1 MYVKNAI
8 NARAK
13 ARANEFQRPATL
25 KRKIGYQDEN
35 DDDEDDMPDAAR
47 MKIDEQE

>member
-1 MYVKNAI
+1 MDIKNAI

-25 KRKIGYQDEN
+25 KRKIGYHDEN
-35 DDDEDDMPDAAR
+35 NEDEDDMPDAAR
-47 MKIDEQE
+47 MKVD